1 MSNELNNDVNLNND
15 IILLEDK
22 LANLKM
28 RRVRYHE
35 LYFIYLSR
43 KLNGKKKREIKTAL
57 EKVFN
62 IKLKTNRHLFYSTT
76 YNFHASP
83 LDDIPVI
90 RIISV
95 NNAGIVLHIFGAF
108 SDIDVKNTL
117 REIVSICNEHI
128 LQPDEEPHNIHVCGL
143 NNLPVPEIMDAGFSI
158 SN

>member
-95 NNAGIVLHIFGAF
+95 NNAGIVLHIFWCIFRYWCKKYATRNCF
-108 SDIDVKNTL
+108 YMQWTHSSTW
-117 REIVSICNEHI
+117 RRTS
-128 LQPDEEPHNIHVCGL
+128 
-143 NNLPVPEIMDAGFSI
+143 
-158 SN
+158 